1 MKNILAENM
10 RRFNTK
16 NLTEQTNPIKFDEKY
31 FMNKKTGVITFDD
44 NGKVISVDN
53 IPIQPKYYDFQWK
66 ETGAVRSIES
76 SFNSGELDGGEYDW
90 TYIKIE
96 DGGSEV
102 VFFNKQKQEVGK
114 ITYTS

>member
-1 MKNILAENM
+1 VVDKPKRAL
-10 RRFNTK
+10 
-16 NLTEQTNPIKFDEKY
+16 NLITYDEK
-31 FMNKKTGVITFDD
+31 KKIIYIPVVDD